1 MNTITYVVV
10 NKDLKMS
17 AGKAMAQV
25 AHAIMTVA
33 TPEDLLNYFKAIQ
46 RTVIVLEGT
55 GQQILSLYDYLR
67 QREIGSDYVIDEGA
81 NEIPTMSVT
90 ALATEAFDIE
100 DVEARSIFS
109 GFDLYK
115 HGWLQR

>member
-17 AGKAMAQV
+17 AGQAMAQV
-25 AHAIMTVA
+25 AHAIMHSA
-33 TPEDLLNYFKAIQ
+33 IPKDLESYLDAKQ

-55 GQQILSLYDYLR
+55 GTQIINLFDYLCLR
-67 QREIGSDYVIDEGA
+67 DIGAGYVIDEGV

-90 ALATEAFDIE
+90 ALATEVFDIE
-100 DVEARSIFS
+100 DEETRYMFR
-109 GFDLYK
+109 GFNLYQ
-115 HGWLQR
+115 HGRFQR

>member
-1 MNTITYVVV
+1 MNTIQYIVV

-25 AHAIMTVA
+25 AHAIMHSA
-33 TPEDLLNYFKAIQ
+33 ASKNFNNYLDAKQ

-55 GQQILSLYDYLR
+55 GTQILNLFKYLILR
-67 QREIGSDYVIDEGA
+67 DIGANYVIDEGI

-90 ALATEAFDIE
+90 ALATDVLDIE
-100 DVEARSIFS
+100 DKDTRYIFR
-109 GFDLYK
+109 GFKLYK
-115 HGWLQR
+115 HGRFQR